1 MSNITTTCGEQFSM
15 DDHAR
20 LAFLIHRRWGRDIAA
35 GASAWRR
42 LFQNSCTD
50 QMFEDLV
57 NQGALLSVE
66 PGHSTTKNWGKTG

>member
-1 MSNITTTCGEQFSM
+1 MSDITTTCGERFSM

-20 LAFLIHRRWGRDIAA
+20 LAYLIHVRWGRNIAA

-50 QMFEDLV
+50 QQYEDLV
-57 NQGALLSVE
+57 NAGALLATENGRS
-66 PGHSTTKNWGKTG
+66 PCMRHG